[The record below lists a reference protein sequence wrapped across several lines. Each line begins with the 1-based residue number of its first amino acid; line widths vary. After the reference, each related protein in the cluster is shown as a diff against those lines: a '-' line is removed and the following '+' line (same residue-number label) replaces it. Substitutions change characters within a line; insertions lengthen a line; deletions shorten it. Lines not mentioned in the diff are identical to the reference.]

1 MIQEIKLFKALLYFP
16 PKRRLIYMHLQ
27 NFTMYALDD
36 IHKISPFHCVK
47 VSCVICVLIELNIF
61 VPNSFSGLV
70 VFSTQRVGLYTFM
83 YICTP
88 IVERFLLCIMFINLF
103 ESLCSQ

>member
-1 MIQEIKLFKALLYFP
+1 
-16 PKRRLIYMHLQ
+16 MHLQ
-27 NFTMYALDD
+27 DFTMYTLND

-70 VFSTQRVGLYTFM
+70 VFSPLKGRLVHVYVLYVHM
-83 YICTP
+83 YPHC
-88 IVERFLLCIMFINLF
+88 V
-103 ESLCSQ
+103 